1 MFAATAVGAGA
12 AVRYRFKSDADF
24 RRNTEELAGRAVNGI
39 VKGISDSLPNP
50 ELPDISEYKS
60 ENFYSGHS
68 EFRDSGK
75 RGARWR
81 LGYARRSLVP
91 EDYLSHDYYIA
102 GYLSYPPNV
111 MSEVLDDQDKE
122 LTAVGLCND
131 SVGYILPDNDYG
143 SIVAKNH
150 YEEAVSAGG
159 KAGSTLVK
167 AFSKLLEDCGRLG
180 R

>member
-1 MFAATAVGAGA
+1 M
-12 AVRYRFKSDADF
+12 
-24 RRNTEELAGRAVNGI
+24 LA
-39 VKGISDSLPNP
+39 
-50 ELPDISEYKS
+50 
-60 ENFYSGHS
+60 
-68 EFRDSGK
+68 
-75 RGARWR
+75 
-81 LGYARRSLVP
+81 
-91 EDYLSHDYYIA
+91 
-102 GYLSYPPNV
+102 
-111 MSEVLDDQDKE
+111 QDKE

-150 YEEAVSAGG
+150 YEESVSAGG